1 MKLFFN
7 ILNINEHKPAFEED
21 KQKYVYIREN
31 RPVGAVVA
39 ELKATDGD
47 VDSNLEFMIKNNENM
62 PFEIE
67 GNLLK
72 IKSPLDFE
80 KQNKYKVIVEVTDGN
95 FTAQKEVNIELQNV
109 NDNIP
114 EIIYPTQGQTV

>member
-1 MKLFFN
+1 MFFN

-47 VDSNLEFMIKNNENM
+47 VDSNVSWYIKYEVN
-62 PFEIE
+62 
-67 GNLLK
+67 K
-72 IKSPLDFE
+72 IALV
-80 KQNKYKVIVEVTDGN
+80 KYKKIT
-95 FTAQKEVNIELQNV
+95 LLM
-109 NDNIP
+109 
-114 EIIYPTQGQTV
+114 